1 MNSLRDS
8 EYEYFIIITYF
19 RFYLCL
25 LGILLHLYSFL
36 ISLIVDLVM
45 TLSERR
51 NVVAFLKANT
61 IIVNNYIIQPYGCDV
76 FFSFFDNLF

>member
-1 MNSLRDS
+1 
-8 EYEYFIIITYF
+8 
-19 RFYLCL
+19 
-25 LGILLHLYSFL
+25 
-36 ISLIVDLVM
+36 M